1 MRLGPFNLPT
11 PRFDPA
17 APGLWIGAGLLA
29 LLAAGGGGWWLGR
42 ATLESSPG
50 DAARQ
55 GLLQRQRQLEARYR
69 LGDANEADK
78 LRLLKL
84 RLAVGDRSGAIE
96 MLEKMSDRQP
106 QQWPLRLL
114 LADLREQ
121 DSDRGGAERE
131 IRQVLNMH
139 PQQVEAL
146 EALTRLEVQRRRGEQ
161 SEARLGAAITAAKGK
176 PEALPLVLL
185 LADLQQ
191 RMGKLPEAEST
202 YKALIEANPEDPRPP
217 LALALFKQERGQ
229 SAEARQ
235 LLQQARQSAPAL
247 ARPVLDQVA
256 TSWAVQELR
265 NPPKPGSGAN
275 GDNLGGGT

>member
-1 MRLGPFNLPT
+1 M
-11 PRFDPA
+11 
-17 APGLWIGAGLLA
+17 A

-42 ATLESSPG
+42 ATQESSPG

-55 GLLQRQRQLEARYR
+55 ALLQRQRQLELRYQ

-96 MLEKMSDRQP
+96 LLEKMSDRLP
-106 QQWPLRLL
+106 QQWLLRLL

-121 DSDRGGAERE
+121 DRDRGGAERE
-131 IRQVLNMH
+131 IRQVLNMR

-146 EALTRLEVQRRRGEQ
+146 EAITRLEVQRRRGEQ
-161 SEARLGAAITAAKGK
+161 SEARLSAAITASKGK
-176 PEALPLVLL
+176 PEALPLGLL
-185 LADLQQ
+185 MADLQQ

-202 YKALIEANPEDPRPP
+202 YRALIEANPEDPRPT
-217 LALALFKQERGQ
+217 LALALFKQEQGL

-265 NPPKPGSGAN
+265 NQPKPGSGAN
-275 GDNLGGGT
+275 GYNLGGGT